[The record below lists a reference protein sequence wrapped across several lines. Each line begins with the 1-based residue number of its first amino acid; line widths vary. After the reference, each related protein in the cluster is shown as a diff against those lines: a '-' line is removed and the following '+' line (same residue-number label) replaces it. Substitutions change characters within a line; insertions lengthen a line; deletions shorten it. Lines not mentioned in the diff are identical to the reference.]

1 MGRHR
6 EFDIETA
13 LDAALAV
20 FWAKG
25 FEGASYADLTEATGV
40 ARPGLYAAFGNKE
53 EMFLK
58 ALARYDETFMDFFP
72 EALREARSIDVARK
86 SLRGAAE
93 VHTGACTPAG
103 CLGINGAL
111 ACSDDAET
119 VRVRLAE
126 RRRLAERVLADRF
139 ARARDDGDL
148 RADAD
153 PAALARFVM
162 AVSQGMSVQAKAGAT
177 REQLFEIAELAL
189 AGWPAAAREALESVS
204 DDRES
209 GEKPR

>member
-6 EFDIETA
+6 EFDTEKA

-25 FEGASYADLTEATGV
+25 FEGASYADLTAATGV

-58 ALARYDETFMDFFP
+58 ALDRYEQLFMGFFP
-72 EALREARSIDVARK
+72 AALAEARSVDVARLA
-86 SLRGAAE
+86 LRGAAE

-111 ACSDDAET
+111 ACSDDAESIRIRLAHRRRSAEA
-119 VRVRLAE
+119 VLAE
-126 RRRLAERVLADRF
+126 RFV
-139 ARARDDGDL
+139 RAKNDGDL

-162 AVSQGMSVQAKAGAT
+162 TLSQGMSVQAKAGAT
-177 REQLFEIAELAL
+177 REQLLEVAKLAL
-189 AGWPAAAREALESVS
+189 AGWPSETR
-204 DDRES
+204 
-209 GEKPR
+209 

>member
-6 EFDIETA
+6 EFDIEKA

-25 FEGASYADLTEATGV
+25 FEGASYADLTAATGV

-53 EMFLK
+53 DMFVK
-58 ALARYDETFMDFFP
+58 ALERYDQLYMGFFP
-72 EALREARSIDVARK
+72 EALRETRSIDVVRK
-86 SLRGAAE
+86 TLRGTAE
-93 VHTGACTPAG
+93 VHTGVCTPAG

-111 ACSDDAET
+111 ACSNEAEG

-126 RRRLAERVLADRF
+126 RRRRAEHTLAERLL
-139 ARARDDGDL
+139 RARDEGDL

-153 PAALARFVM
+153 PTALARFVM
-162 AVSQGMSVQAKAGAT
+162 TITQGMSVQAKAGAT
-177 REQLFEIAELAL
+177 REQLLEVAELAL
-189 AGWPAAAREALESVS
+189 AGWPS
-204 DDRES
+204 DA
-209 GEKPR
+209 P

>member
-1 MGRHR
+1 MGRRR
-6 EFDIETA
+6 EFDIEKA

-25 FEGASYADLTEATGV
+25 FEGASYADLTAATGV
-40 ARPGLYAAFGNKE
+40 APPGLYAAFGNKE

-58 ALARYDETFMDFFP
+58 ALARYDEVFMGFFA
-72 EALREARSIDVARK
+72 EALQEARSIDVARK
-86 SLRGAAE
+86 TLWGAAQ

-111 ACSDDAET
+111 AVSDEAES
-119 VRVRLAE
+119 VRARLADRRRRAEGVLAE
-126 RRRLAERVLADRF
+126 RFMRAHAE
-139 ARARDDGDL
+139 GDL
-148 RADAD
+148 QGDAD

-162 AVSQGMSVQAKAGAT
+162 TVSQGMSVQAKAGST

-189 AGWPAAAREALESVS
+189 AGWPSVG
-204 DDRES
+204 R
-209 GEKPR
+209 

>member
-6 EFDIETA
+6 EFDTEKA

-25 FEGASYADLTEATGV
+25 FEGASYGDLTAATGV

-58 ALARYDETFMDFFP
+58 ALARYDAVFMAFFP
-72 EALREARSIDVARK
+72 AAMEEPRSIDVARK
-86 SLRGAAE
+86 CLRGAA
-93 VHTGACTPAG
+93 VVQSGAGTPAG
-103 CLGINGAL
+103 CFGINGAL
-111 ACSDDAET
+111 ACSDAAES
-119 VRVRLAE
+119 VRAALARRRLRAEGVLAE
-126 RRRLAERVLADRF
+126 RLMRAQAE
-139 ARARDDGDL
+139 GDL

-177 REQLFEIAELAL
+177 REELIEVAELAL
-189 AGWPAAAREALESVS
+189 AGWPSEAR
-204 DDRES
+204 
-209 GEKPR
+209 

>member
-6 EFDIETA
+6 EFDIEKA

-20 FWAKG
+20 FWDKG
-25 FEGASYADLTEATGV
+25 FEGASYAALTAATGV

-58 ALARYDETFMDFFP
+58 ALGRYDEVFMGFFA
-72 EALREARSIDVARK
+72 EALREPRALDVARHA
-86 SLRGAAE
+86 LRGAAE

-111 ACSDDAET
+111 ACSDEAEAIRVTLARRRGDAEG
-119 VRVRLAE
+119 
-126 RRRLAERVLADRF
+126 VLARRF
-139 ARARDDGDL
+139 AQARAEGDL
-148 RADAD
+148 SADAD

-162 AVSQGMSVQAKAGAT
+162 TVSQGMSVQAKAGAS

-189 AGWPAAAREALESVS
+189 AGWPSETR
-204 DDRES
+204 
-209 GEKPR
+209 

>member
-6 EFDIETA
+6 EFDIDEA

-25 FEGASYADLTEATGV
+25 FEGASYADLTAATGV

-53 EMFLK
+53 DMFLK
-58 ALARYDETFMDFFP
+58 ALARYDEIFMSFFP
-72 EALREARSIDVARK
+72 EALLESRAIDVARK
-86 SLRGAAE
+86 ALEGAAA

-111 ACSDDAET
+111 ACSDEGEAIRLELARRRRRAEG
-119 VRVRLAE
+119 VLAE
-126 RRRLAERVLADRF
+126 RF
-139 ARARDDGDL
+139 ARAREEGDI

-162 AVSQGMSVQAKAGAT
+162 TVSQGMSVQAKAGAT

-189 AGWPAAAREALESVS
+189 AGWPSAARERPA
-204 DDRES
+204 
-209 GEKPR
+209 GA